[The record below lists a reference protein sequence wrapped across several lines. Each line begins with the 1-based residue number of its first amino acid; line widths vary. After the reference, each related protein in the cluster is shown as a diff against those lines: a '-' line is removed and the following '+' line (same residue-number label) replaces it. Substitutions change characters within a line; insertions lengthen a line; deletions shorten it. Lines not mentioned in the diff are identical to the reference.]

1 MLDKIVLY
9 LNVLGLTWFVP
20 PIKMLCGQD
29 VAYEAKRFVRMVGLP
44 LIAVLVFL
52 FLWHVIAGQV
62 KIKGQSLPGPIEV
75 SAAAGKMYHDYQA
88 SRANYA
94 TYQVDFEKAKTEYPQ
109 MSEAEL
115 RELMPYTAAP
125 TYLDQIWTSLKT
137 VFTGFLIASLI
148 AIPLGILCGMS
159 AAAFEMINP
168 FIQVFRPVSPLAWL
182 PIVAIVVGATMADVA
197 ANSFWAKSYVV
208 AAVVVTLCSLWAT
221 LINTANGVAQVEK
234 DYLNVAKVLNLGWF
248 GTVFKVVLPAALP
261 QIFNGMRLSIGVGW
275 MVLIA
280 AEMLSQNPGLGKF
293 VWDMYQSSS
302 DDTLALIMVAVLT
315 IGFIGFILDRIM
327 IALQRMVSPGAM
339 MAVR

>member
-1 MLDKIVLY
+1 MLNKIVLY
-9 LNVLGLTWFVP
+9 LNILGLTWFVP

-29 VAYEAKRFVRMVGLP
+29 VAYEGKRFIRMVGLP
-44 LIAVLVFL
+44 LLAMAIFL
-52 FLWHVIAGQV
+52 FAWHAISGAVV
-62 KIKGQSLPGPIEV
+62 IKGSKLPGPIEV
-75 SAAAGKMYHDYQA
+75 AAAAGKMYSDYQK
-88 SRANYA
+88 SQQNYLE
-94 TYQVDFEKAKTEYPQ
+94 YQTQFAQALKDNPEMKEADLRQ
-109 MSEAEL
+109 M
-115 RELMPYTAAP
+115 MPYTASP
-125 TYLDQIWTSLKT
+125 TYVDQMWVSLKT
-137 VFTGFLIASLI
+137 VFTGFVIASLI

-168 FIQVFRPVSPLAWL
+168 FIQIFRPVSPLAWL
-182 PIVAIVVGATMADVA
+182 PIVAIIVGASMSDVA
-197 ANSFWAKSYVV
+197 ANSFWAKSYVI

-221 LINTANGVAQVEK
+221 LINTANGVAQVDK

-302 DDTLALIMVAVLT
+302 DDTLAFIMVAVLT
-315 IGFIGFILDRIM
+315 IGIIGFVLDRIM
-327 IALQRMVSPGAM
+327 IALQRLVSPGAM
-339 MAVR
+339 LAVR